1 MTVRF
6 SLDLRLGGEIPE
18 ILAQTAQDE
27 SIGAQRRLIER
38 WVADGI
44 MGQLDQMNQAFVS
57 VRCVRG
63 PEEDLFPARE
73 VGLAAD
79 SGS

>member
-18 ILAQTAQDE
+18 ILAQLASDE

-44 MGQLDQMNQAFVS
+44 AAKLNQYDHAFVS

-73 VGLAAD
+73 VGMSVD